1 MEEIQLMWFC
11 ALFYCWHYHA
21 VSSATKT
28 YGGNHMKK
36 RDNHYKDFSNRRPY
50 NNIPCKPGEVLV
62 PFVVDWEMV
71 KHFDMN
77 KDNLETWNFK
87 GKKVLV
93 AFTLVAEAGKDD
105 AMKIFNRQV
114 HQILNQYA
122 EQPDAL
128 SLDKMLDD
136 MMDEY
141 GKGKDPTGTASLEVT
156 AFLGMV
162 IKDLI
167 AEVSQ
172 INSKYGRILELI
184 VEDYDRGEIL
194 SELNLGKSQGYE
206 DIKRARDLAKE
217 LFYK

>member
-1 MEEIQLMWFC
+1 
-11 ALFYCWHYHA
+11 
-21 VSSATKT
+21 
-28 YGGNHMKK
+28 MKN
-36 RDNHYKDFSNRRPY
+36 RDKHYKDFSNRRSY
-50 NNIPCKPGEVLV
+50 NDIPCKPGEVHV

-71 KHFDMN
+71 KHFNMN
-77 KDNLETWNFK
+77 KDNLETWKFY

-93 AFTLVAEAGKDD
+93 AFTPVTEARKDD

-114 HQILNQYA
+114 HEFLNQYA
-122 EQPDAL
+122 ELSDVL

-136 MMDEY
+136 IADED
-141 GKGKDPTGTASLEVT
+141 GRGKDPTGTASLEDT

-172 INSKYGRILELI
+172 KNLKYGRILELI

-206 DIKRARDLAKE
+206 DIKRARELAKE

>member
-1 MEEIQLMWFC
+1 MRFPPQQKI
-11 ALFYCWHYHA
+11 
-21 VSSATKT
+21 

-36 RDNHYKDFSNRRPY
+36 RDKHYNDFSNRRPY

-71 KHFDMN
+71 KHFKMN
-77 KDNLETWNFK
+77 QDNLETWKFY

-93 AFTLVAEAGKDD
+93 AFTPVEEAGKDG

-114 HQILNQYA
+114 HEFLNQYA
-122 EQPDAL
+122 ELSDDL

-136 MMDEY
+136 IADED
-141 GKGKDPTGTASLEVT
+141 GKGKDPTGTASLEDT

-167 AEVSQ
+167 AEVAQ
-172 INSKYGRILELI
+172 KNPKYGRILELI
-184 VEDYDRGEIL
+184 AQNHDKGEIL
-194 SELNLGKSQGYE
+194 AELNLGKSQGYE
-206 DIKRARDLAKE
+206 DIKKAQTLVKE
-217 LFYK
+217 LFYI

>member
-1 MEEIQLMWFC
+1 
-11 ALFYCWHYHA
+11 
-21 VSSATKT
+21 
-28 YGGNHMKK
+28 MKK

-50 NNIPCKPGEVLV
+50 NDIPCKHGEVLV
-62 PFVVDWEMV
+62 PFLVDWEMV

-77 KDNLETWNFK
+77 KDNLETWNFN

-93 AFTLVAEAGKDD
+93 AFTPVAEAGKEG

-114 HQILNQYA
+114 HEFLNQYA
-122 EQPDAL
+122 EQSDDL

-136 MMDEY
+136 MIDED
-141 GKGKDPTGTASLEVT
+141 GKGKDPTGSASLEDT

-162 IKDLI
+162 IKELI
-167 AEVSQ
+167 VEVGQ

-184 VEDYDRGEIL
+184 VEDYDRSEIL
-194 SELNLGKSQGYE
+194 AELNLGKSQGYE